1 MNKAE
6 LVNAIAEK
14 SGLDKKQ
21 AGAALAATLEAVE
34 EALVGGERV
43 QLVGFGSWSVDNRGA
58 RMGRNPSTGE
68 SIQIAAKNVV
78 KFKPGASLSK
88 AVN

>member
-6 LVNAIAEK
+6 LVDAIAAK

-21 AGAALAATLEAVE
+21 ASAALAAMIESVE
-34 EALVGGERV
+34 EALVGGDRV
-43 QLVGFGSWSVDNRGA
+43 QLVGFGTWSVNA
-58 RMGRNPSTGE
+58 RSARAGRNPSTGE
-68 SIQIAAKNVV
+68 SIQISAKNVIR
-78 KFKPGASLSK
+78 FKPGASLSK

>member
-6 LVNAIAEK
+6 LVDAIAAK

-21 AGAALAATLEAVE
+21 SGAALAAMLESVE
-34 EALVGGERV
+34 ETLVSGKRV
-43 QLVGFGSWSVDNRGA
+43 QLVGFGTWSVNRREA
-58 RMGRNPSTGE
+58 RMGRNPSSGE
-68 SIQIAAKNVV
+68 SIEIAAKNVV
-78 KFKPGASLSK
+78 RFKPGASLSN

>member
-1 MNKAE
+1 MNKSE
-6 LVNAIAEK
+6 LVDAIAAK

-21 AGAALAATLEAVE
+21 AGAALAATVAAVE
-34 EALVGGERV
+34 EALVSGDRV
-43 QLVGFGSWSVDNRGA
+43 QLVGFGTWSVDNRSA
-58 RMGRNPSTGE
+58 RTGRNPATGE

-78 KFKPGASLSK
+78 KFKPGASLTK

>member
-1 MNKAE
+1 MNKSE
-6 LVNAIAEK
+6 LVDAIAAK

-21 AGAALAATLEAVE
+21 AGAALAATLEAVQ
-34 EALVGGERV
+34 EALVSGDRV
-43 QLVGFGSWSVDNRGA
+43 QLVGFGSWLVDNRSA
-58 RMGRNPSTGE
+58 RTGRNPATGE

-78 KFKPGASLSK
+78 KFKPGASLTK

>member
-6 LVNAIAEK
+6 LIDAIAAK

-21 AGAALAATLEAVE
+21 SGAALAAMIESVE

-43 QLVGFGSWSVDNRGA
+43 QLVGFGTWSVNRREA
-58 RMGRNPSTGE
+58 RMGRNPRNKE
-68 SIQIAAKNVV
+68 SIEIPAKNVV
-78 KFKPGASLSK
+78 RFKPGASLAKS
-88 AVN
+88 VN